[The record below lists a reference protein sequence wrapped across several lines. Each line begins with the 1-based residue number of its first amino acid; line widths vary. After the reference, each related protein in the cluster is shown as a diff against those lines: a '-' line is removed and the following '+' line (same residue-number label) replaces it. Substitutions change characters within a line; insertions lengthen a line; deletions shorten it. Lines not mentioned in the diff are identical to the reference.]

1 MLPFTIEELEKEI
14 AAGYV
19 TRRKHKAGKYSILN
33 YSSQS
38 QYDSNWNPVTLNCRG
53 LIIDEDNNIV
63 ARGFPK
69 FFNYGEKPNDP
80 IVYSDFCVAT
90 EKADGCFTFNTKL
103 NLWDGGTI
111 KIGEVVS
118 KELTPILIGRDSLGN
133 LVPTQVTGWHNN
145 GTKDNWLDVEVDCP
159 VSLKSGAGGHR
170 NIIRITSNHEVVA
183 NDAWVTAGDLK
194 GGDAMVT
201 YEKVLDSNAMHV
213 IKSGLLGDGCI
224 SPVHNAYRYQESHST
239 NQHDYVDKVIGWLG
253 SSDLKERFTT
263 SGYGSEMKWAN
274 SHNLKSLETTRQEWY
289 PNGIKVIP
297 EDLSWVDDFSIAKW
311 YMDDGSLS
319 SSLTQKDRAVLST
332 NAFQKKDVDRLAFL
346 LSERYAV
353 NAVVHDNKGWCIR
366 INAGRQGEIDG
377 FWRAIAPHVVPSLRY
392 KLPLE
397 YRAVPYQERSDGSV
411 VNSPKECIV
420 LGVEEPEL
428 TKGNFPFGRVGF
440 DITTTTGN
448 YLAKGVL
455 VHNSLGVI
463 YPAHF
468 AGHKVAT
475 RGSFHSEQA
484 EWASNWLFRK
494 YGYKFKQPEGVTTL
508 VEIIYKDNR
517 IVLDYGDFE
526 GLVLLGAIDNTTGAD
541 IPIWD
546 IDWWEGE
553 RVKVYTDIKTAEAG
567 CKLATSSE
575 FSNQEGLV
583 MTWYKPNQPSY
594 RLKIK
599 HQEYIRLHGV
609 IHNFSKKR
617 VWEALAEKQDF
628 LAMLDDVPD
637 EFYDMVHSVVE
648 DLKGQYAAI
657 EKEAV
662 YDYRGISKISD
673 RKQFA
678 LRAQD
683 SKYKAILFM
692 MLDGKDYSKAIWK
705 IIEPRG
711 DE

>member
-80 IVYSDFCVAT
+80 IIYSDFCVAT
-90 EKADGCFTFNTKL
+90 EKADG
-103 NLWDGGTI
+103 
-111 KIGEVVS
+111 
-118 KELTPILIGRDSLGN
+118 
-133 LVPTQVTGWHNN
+133 
-145 GTKDNWLDVEVDCP
+145 
-159 VSLKSGAGGHR
+159 
-170 NIIRITSNHEVVA
+170 
-183 NDAWVTAGDLK
+183 
-194 GGDAMVT
+194 
-201 YEKVLDSNAMHV
+201 
-213 IKSGLLGDGCI
+213 
-224 SPVHNAYRYQESHST
+224 
-239 NQHDYVDKVIGWLG
+239 
-253 SSDLKERFTT
+253 
-263 SGYGSEMKWAN
+263 
-274 SHNLKSLETTRQEWY
+274 
-289 PNGIKVIP
+289 
-297 EDLSWVDDFSIAKW
+297 
-311 YMDDGSLS
+311 
-319 SSLTQKDRAVLST
+319 
-332 NAFQKKDVDRLAFL
+332 
-346 LSERYAV
+346 
-353 NAVVHDNKGWCIR
+353 
-366 INAGRQGEIDG
+366 
-377 FWRAIAPHVVPSLRY
+377 
-392 KLPLE
+392 
-397 YRAVPYQERSDGSV
+397 
-411 VNSPKECIV
+411 
-420 LGVEEPEL
+420 
-428 TKGNFPFGRVGF
+428 
-440 DITTTTGN
+440 
-448 YLAKGVL
+448 
-455 VHNSLGVI
+455 SLGVI

-494 YGYKFKQPEGVTTL
+494 YGYKFKQPDGVTTL